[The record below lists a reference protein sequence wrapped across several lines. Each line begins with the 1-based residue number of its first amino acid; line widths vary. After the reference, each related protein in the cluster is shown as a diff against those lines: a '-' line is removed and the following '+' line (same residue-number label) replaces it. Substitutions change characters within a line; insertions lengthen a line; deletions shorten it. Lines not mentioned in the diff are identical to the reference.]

1 MAASLRASSLCLS
14 RSPPSPL
21 LLLLLKKPYLSLP
34 LFPISSSSSSP
45 HPPQTLLFFAST
57 RIATLSLSLPVPA
70 SNPTL
75 LSPPLTARP
84 RGPPWAERM
93 CSFSALR
100 RAATTPPPPW
110 LEAMGRFLAKLYLP
124 KFACTVWGCCSK
136 NAEEAHA
143 LVIDKVVQQALDN
156 ANLTEKELS
165 AVAVTIG
172 PGLSLCLRVGVSKAR
187 RIAGMF
193 RLPIVGVHHMEAHAL
208 VARLV
213 QRDLQFPFLGLLI
226 SGGHNLLI
234 LAQSLGNYVQ
244 LGTTIDD
251 AIGEAYDKTARW
263 LGLNMRKGGGPA
275 LEELAREGDAN
286 SIKFSIPMRQ
296 HKDCNFSYAGLKTQ
310 VRMAIESRN
319 LCIDD
324 IPLSAATF
332 DDRKLRADIAASFQ
346 CQRAIEWALKI
357 EPSIK
362 CLVVSGGVASNQ
374 YVRCRLNHIVE
385 ENGLKLVCPPPSLCT
400 DNGVMI
406 AWTGIEHFRLGRYDP
421 PPPPDEAEDAQLD
434 LRPRWPLGE
443 EYSEDLNIELQE
455 ALGDSEIASDAA
467 DRCKAQM
474 AIIKLLRV
482 MAVLQILVSSDCL
495 DMLAEEQMQQHITT
509 GCEDLDHILRGGIH
523 CGEVTEV
530 GGVPGIGKTQL
541 GIQLAVNVQIPVE
554 YGGHGG
560 KAVYIDTEGSFMV
573 ERAHQIAEDASM
585 GY

>member
-1 MAASLRASSLCLS
+1 MAASLLASSLSLS
-14 RSPPSPL
+14 RSPPFP
-21 LLLLLKKPYLSLP
+21 LLLLLKKPYLSLS
-34 LFPISSSSSSP
+34 LFPISSPSSSSNP
-45 HPPQTLLFFAST
+45 SLLRLHT
-57 RIATLSLSLPVPA
+57 HRHSLPLA
-70 SNPTL
+70 L
-75 LSPPLTARP
+75 RP
-84 RGPPWAERM
+84 RFKPYSSFTSAHDSPERASLGGEDVLVLGIETS
-93 CSFSALR
+93 CDDT
-100 RAATTPPPPW
+100 AAAVVRGNGEI
-110 LEAMGRFLAKLYLP
+110 LSQVVSSQADLLARYGGVAP
-124 KFACTVWGCCSK
+124 KM
-136 NAEEAHA
+136 AEEAHA

-234 LAQSLGNYVQ
+234 LSQSLGNYVQ

-263 LGLNMRKGGGPA
+263 LGLDMRKGGGPA

-319 LCIDD
+319 LCVDD

-346 CQRAIEWALKI
+346 RVAVLHLEERCQRAIEWALKI

-443 EYSEDLNIELQE
+443 EYSKGRSE
-455 ALGDSEIASDAA
+455 ARSLKRARIHPSLTS
-467 DRCKAQM
+467 
-474 AIIKLLRV
+474 IIRG
-482 MAVLQILVSSDCL
+482 STT
-495 DMLAEEQMQQHITT
+495 QQ
-509 GCEDLDHILRGGIH
+509 
-523 CGEVTEV
+523 
-530 GGVPGIGKTQL
+530 K
-541 GIQLAVNVQIPVE
+541 
-554 YGGHGG
+554 
-560 KAVYIDTEGSFMV
+560 
-573 ERAHQIAEDASM
+573 
-585 GY
+585 